1 MQAASLENSKGL
13 LIIDKEGAE
22 KSVLYKDLYT
32 RALFVATNL
41 KALGIASRSPL
52 VLQCEDL
59 TDHFTMFWGAILGGY
74 IPVTVA
80 IPAEYVKGNGVFDKL
95 TNVCKLLSYPTI
107 VCSKSN
113 FEKLNHSFDSGG
125 MHKLVEAGALHD
137 PAGID
142 SANITDAIYPALP
155 EDVAFYQLSSGS
167 TGTPKC
173 IQITHKGVIAHCEA
187 ASQFN
192 NYSSEDVSLNW
203 LPVDHV
209 VPMLTMHL
217 KSVYLKAQD
226 IQVNTEYVLKSPF
239 CWMRLM
245 QDYNVSHSWSPN
257 FAFKM
262 ARNKGFNLSHVK
274 KIINAGEQVTEDA
287 IAQFINEFACSGISY
302 STVQPSFGTA
312 EACTC
317 MAFVNAFDVNRHVF
331 VADESTLGSTL
342 RKSTHGKRF
351 VSCGGVVPGVEIRIT
366 DNENRILNERQIGRF
381 QVRGDVITPGY
392 LSNPEANDEAFVG
405 DGWYSTGDLGFISD
419 GQLYITGR
427 EKEMIVLR
435 GANIFCYEVE
445 EIVSSLEGVETG
457 FAAAFSI
464 NNSITGTEGYGIAFV
479 GNMSANL
486 LREIKQRL
494 AKQLGTSPEII
505 LSLDRCRFPRTT
517 SGKIQRRR
525 IAQMLVSGQLDHE
538 VMLYELAMAEKNTLP
553 NWFFKGVWHEESS
566 KLEKLLVVGSK
577 DKQDVYDY
585 PVVWLSENYIPDEI
599 ISSFRQKV
607 VVNKLLTP
615 GLDDLLSEEYEGRCQ
630 PVLIVDIVDR
640 DARRIDRTI
649 DLCKTLCMDK
659 YARLNVVWLRIYIE
673 IDRCTVSADR
683 GFLSAF
689 VQERTS
695 AKVVIVDAE
704 ANLDLTR
711 AIESVTS
718 EGEDLLIDLRF
729 RAGRQKIFK
738 LEAPTFNRKIQ
749 YGPKRNT
756 QELNIV
762 FGGLGGIGSVI
773 SQHLLKKSQQSLVV
787 IGKSPENDRRD
798 ALAQFRHLAAEH
810 NNEFH
815 YIVWDANS
823 NKTCTDIL
831 DVRVPGWHKK
841 LANVVHSL
849 GSYGECAVVDETI
862 ESMDRQNKAK
872 IACTEEIERVLQKV
886 ESPEKV
892 RVTYIGSVFGL
903 TGFVQGA
910 GYSYGNAFMEGTV
923 ERDINASR
931 YVVAYGGWRQTG
943 VNKEQKYEEF
953 LNRKGVLQLSREQGL
968 DSLELIWTTQE
979 PGIYFV
985 GLDAR
990 KRVINNLLTPRTQ
1003 RNYSYCSL
1011 QLPQITNTP
1020 LINSKDYQVVS
1031 GYLVDFRHVENIV
1044 CQMHGVVACKLINIW
1059 SMDNVQ
1065 QLASFLV
1072 LAPDIKPL
1080 SIKDLHD
1087 FLVGKVPAY
1096 AWPELLHVLDD
1107 KSQIDLD
1114 EKTLSDM
1121 LNKSRAAGLA
1131 YDDDDVSY
1139 VIPQMEKVRK
1149 IWASLLSMHE
1159 NDIALSDSFFNLAG
1173 DSIQLVRLAEAIQ
1186 QQFNVAIDVAS
1197 LFEFDTLVAMSK
1209 EVSKLARK
1217 TVDLTS
1223 VDREPT
1229 NISASENGRLDNIA
1243 IVGLAGSYPKS
1254 ANLKEFWD
1262 HLCSGSDLVSTVPE
1276 NRWSTLENY
1285 IKNKNQAINEGKSY
1299 SKWGGFLDGAFEFDA
1314 LFFNISPREAEE
1326 LNPKER
1332 VALQTAW
1339 HAIEDA
1345 AYTPDSLQEFTVGCF
1360 FGVTKSGYDLYA
1372 GSQAY
1377 IANRISHHLNI
1388 TGPSLTIDTAC
1399 SSSLVAVHEA
1409 CLNLQAGLCDM
1420 AIAGGVHLFLHP
1432 SHYSALS
1439 AGGFLSEDGRSRSF
1453 GSDANGMVPG
1463 EGSGAVVLKPLSLSR
1478 RDGDNIYAVIKGS
1491 STNHGGKVSGFTV
1504 PSAKAHKELVLQA
1517 LGRANIQA
1525 DKVSYIEAHGTGTSL
1540 GDPIEIRGLSLAFKE
1555 SSDAKL
1561 NCRIGSLKSNIGH
1574 LEAAAGIAGLT
1585 KVLLQMK
1592 NKTLV
1597 PSLHSARLNPHIDFS
1612 KNPFTVQQSLEPW
1625 HIGSAQDKRVAGL
1638 SSFGAG
1644 GSNAH
1649 LIVEE
1654 YQQESGIANIDNA
1667 PLPFLLSANSRIQL
1681 EIHSKNIQ
1689 RYLADNT
1696 NLPLRD
1702 ISYTLSVGRV
1712 AMPIRVG
1719 IIASDLDE
1727 LISNIDSFISGSPS
1741 DRVFV
1746 DGSCRETLNGLERD
1760 VRAWVGGEPIDIMNH
1775 YGGQQPKRRSLPG
1788 YPFAKDV
1795 YRLDTATNGRVE
1807 QDFHKYRV
1815 YLHPLVQ
1822 ENTSDLSETRFSS
1835 KFDGEEYFLADH
1847 TISINGE
1854 SPQKIMPGVAYIEMI
1869 YAAFKAANPR
1879 DKGEYR
1885 FAIQE
1890 LTWLTPFNSSER
1902 QGLSIVLLPDDAAR
1916 AHQYRVEIYSQDK
1929 AGDVIHV
1936 QARVELYF
1944 TGKIKEY
1951 DVKNIIQAT
1960 ESFNGSVKLAHA
1972 EIYEILNALGLVYG
1986 PRHRAVKSLV
1996 KSESSLYAWLS
2007 LPEELLSTQQE
2018 YGLHPSMLDGALQAA
2033 VILLQGDG
2041 HFLSPWVPF
2050 NLENIVV
2057 HCPTPAGA
2065 LAHVR
2070 RQTGC
2075 KNKLDIDLLDYDGKL
2090 LVELTGYTAY
2100 QINSIGVTNWRTE
2113 KNAHIF
2119 YSNVDKVESHPQI
2132 HPSKTA
2138 NFTHLLLTFGLSES
2152 TEAYLQR
2159 SMLDCTIKS
2168 IGKNRIVSASNYTD
2182 CMLEV
2187 FEFLKILLQ
2196 DQTFLHV
2203 SVKILMSATA
2213 SFFEAGFMALL
2224 RCAQRE
2230 NPNLIGQVI
2239 EVDES
2244 NITSLLETLEAPLGL
2259 PHIQL
2264 RNGGL
2269 ISRKWLVAG
2278 VDQSK
2283 QLSTYKE
2290 NGIYVITGG
2299 MGKIGRLLAKDI
2311 LEKTQSS
2318 KVVLLGRRKHED
2330 ILGFEQ
2336 YVLNGLPRLSYCQVD
2351 LTQTVLLE
2359 EVICNIVTN
2368 VGRITGVI
2376 HCAGLNKDNFIV
2388 KKSSREFE
2396 SVLEPKVE
2404 ALASLDY
2411 ATRDSQLDFF
2421 ILFSSFVARTGN
2433 AGQSDYATANAFL
2446 DEFARQRN
2454 ELVAERKRTG
2464 KSLSIAW
2471 SLWADGG
2478 MGNSS
2483 DEAELVAENL
2493 YVNFGI
2499 APISTE
2505 AAVAA
2510 FHLSIHFAMEHS
2522 IDHII
2527 VAKGDATRIQNSL
2540 NGYDTY
2546 EVSARLLNQTLH
2558 SVGTN
2563 SNKTYES
2570 TLNYLTELFSR
2581 IIKIPLDKLS
2591 ENTTFDQY
2599 GMNSMLAMALTNELE
2614 AAIGT
2619 LPKTLFFEYQ
2629 SLAEL
2634 TEYFIERHATK
2645 LAGIIR
2651 QPVAEEEQSG
2661 PNNSVC
2667 STSKADAAFQ
2677 VMSFRNRSNLSASER
2692 SQDKAAP
2699 ASIAIIGLSGRYPES
2714 GDISSYWSNLAS
2726 GRDCIREVPLS
2737 RWDWRDYYSED
2748 RSQGGSHYSKW
2759 GGFIDGVDEFDPRF
2773 FNISPKEAVTLDPQ
2787 ERLFLQHAWMAVED
2801 AGYTRARLQ
2810 VAHGERQAG
2819 QVGVYVGVMYNEY
2832 QLLGAESSLRGQRMG
2847 FASTPASIANRV
2859 SYVLN
2864 VHGPSMTVDTMCSS
2878 SLTAIHLAC
2887 QDLRIG
2893 RTDLALAGGV
2903 NVTIHPNKYLML
2915 SAGQFISSDGHCQSF
2930 GEGGDGYIPG
2940 EGVGA
2945 VLLKPLAQAEADG
2958 DPIHGVIRGSALNH
2972 GGRTNGYSVP
2982 NPKAQACAIAQALD
2996 DAQVDPRHISYLEA
3010 HGTGTQLGD
3019 PVEIAGLSKAFYRGV
3034 AEAEQA
3040 RGYCRLGSAKSN
3052 IGHGEA
3058 AAGIAGL
3065 TKILLQMRHRQI
3077 VPSLH
3082 SQRLNPNIDFA
3093 ETPFIVNQ
3101 TLTAWEAPVVDGRE
3115 QPRLAGLSSFGAGGA
3130 NAHMIVEEYPALAAE
3145 IESEAISATPTIV
3158 PLSARTAEQLQDKA
3172 QDLLTFIEASPAT
3185 ELAALAYTCQVGRDA
3200 MDERLC
3206 VVVDSIAQ
3214 LRASLQAYCAGRTDV
3229 EGVYQG
3235 QVKAHR
3241 ERVSALSQDDDMQ
3254 GTLAHWLADRKLGP
3268 LADLW
3273 VKGLTI
3279 DWSALYAGQVPRR
3292 LHLPTYPFARERYWI
3307 ETDTT
3312 ALHLVTGAMHPLLQR
3327 NTSTLQ
3333 QHSYH
3338 SEFKGTE
3345 FFYTPGES
3353 RMPEAVYLA
3362 MARAAV
3368 EHGLASA
3375 GESEVIELFDLAW
3388 GIPAH
3393 ARGLSIALF
3402 NLVVDRD
3409 NTAQVD
3415 FEIYSQVD
3423 KQEAIDAIH
3432 CQGRARR
3439 GQRVLP
3445 PAVDLGAIQARCQP
3459 LALTTAPAHVTALYH
3474 EGSQLM
3480 ATLTL
3485 PELMHGSLE
3494 QYPLH
3499 PQILQG
3505 ALATVADWLVAQG
3518 MAPAG
3523 LLPQSLSSLTLYFA
3537 CCENMVLWARY
3548 TGRNET
3554 ALQVDISV
3562 CDAQGRVYLQLHGL
3576 SYALPATTTAL
3587 SSADVVDELAT
3598 DAEGAQ
3604 VSKAPITV
3612 PTRIEIALPRST
3624 SPEAVVS
3631 VLAKP
3636 QGIPLVAVEDVRDLA
3651 PAPLVHPTIPLAAPS
3666 SQWPVG
3672 APRTP
3677 AVDDV
3682 YLEDLGQGIY
3692 RLTLQSSTPTAALM
3706 DTLDHALDVLGA
3718 RENVKVLLF
3727 CGHGNAPL
3735 QGDRRNPQWLGLC
3748 QRISALP
3755 QPTLAVLPG
3764 GAEGAGLLLGAV
3776 CDVMI
3781 CSEQAP
3787 YGLGDALAPSAGDQA
3802 FWEGR
3807 FGAALA
3813 AEILWTTARAS
3824 GQDWQRKGWTCPIL
3838 ASDAIEAYA
3847 LAWATHLAGKSV
3859 EALQQLKP
3867 HLTQARQGWITALAA
3882 TPAERALPASP
3893 SEPPS
3898 PDSVAGEGLQVS
3910 VVGHTLQVT
3919 LADTRSPHALTGLGA
3934 VLAQGA
3940 SAGYRSVVLSGAL
3953 FAGADEATPSAEI
3966 ATLIHSLLGSPLWI
3980 VAALEGD
3987 ARGLAWL
3994 LAQCCDS
4001 VIHSTEGVYGIDALW
4016 HQGPWASWAVA
4027 VLDQRLGQS
4036 LSQRL
4041 MLSPDGLSG
4050 HELPRIAHWHVT
4062 SSDAVTVEAQQ
4073 VASTWA
4079 ERQPHAD
4086 WQQALATWKG
4096 AREQAITHAQTTLS
4110 AMSTEDDVAEATRD
4124 QGIPAQDGQ
4133 TIPLQSPVIE
4143 VVAYPQGIVHIR
4155 MVDRAAKNLFSP
4167 AFVAGMDE
4175 AFAHIR
4181 DHGQYKVVVLSG
4193 YDQYFA
4199 SGGTKD
4205 TLLAIQRGEAQFTDI
4220 TVYQRPLDCDLP
4232 VVAAMQGHAIGAG
4245 WALGMFADVVLF
4257 SDESHYVSP
4266 YMNYGFTPGAGS
4278 TTLLPYKL
4286 GQDLAFDSLLSGQPF
4301 DGRALHA
4308 RGLPYTVLPRHRL
4321 EMTAHQWAGQ
4331 LAQASRAQLMALKDY
4346 WRQGIAPALA
4356 ETYAQELAMHE
4367 ATFVGQDATL
4377 AQIQAQFGAG
4387 EASEQPAAPAA
4398 PARAASAQSV
4408 LSTLKTLLAKELH
4421 MGSDEL
4427 DQDEQFVDLGLD
4439 SITGVTWVRAI
4450 NAQYQLDI
4458 EATKVYSY
4466 PTLQAFSRYVSE
4478 IVAEQAPVSE
4488 PEEPTPAALDAPS
4501 PSAATAIGAPRA
4513 WSDVSAQVLTS
4524 WRHALPSVAS
4534 SARPPEAIAIVGMA
4548 GQFASTNSLAD
4559 YWRAIAAGEDC
4570 IREVSAERWSI
4581 DQYYQPGETPAAGK
4595 TNSKWLGGLTHYD
4608 GFDPLFFNLS
4618 PKEAMSMD
4626 PQQRVFL
4633 QACWNSIEDAGYQA
4647 QSLSGSRCGVFV
4659 GCASAGY
4666 QLLSREL
4673 QLSAQGFTG
4682 EASSILA
4689 ARIAYYLNLQGPCLS
4704 IDTACSSSLVAIAQA
4719 CDSLRHGD
4727 SDMALAGGVY
4737 VMSGP
4742 ELHIKSAQAGML
4754 SPDGRCFTFDQ
4765 RANGFVPGEGVGV
4778 VMLKRLSDAERDGD
4792 SIHAVL
4798 RGWGVNQDGKT
4809 NGITAPS
4816 AQSQT
4821 RLQRSIYDK
4830 FAIDP
4835 TNIQLVEAH
4844 GTGTPLG
4851 DPIEVEGLRHAFGAY
4866 TDKTDY
4872 CALGSV
4878 KSNIG
4883 HCLAAA
4889 GIAGVLKVVLA
4900 LKHRQ
4905 LPPTLHVQQVN
4916 EHIGLSGSP
4925 FYINDRLRSWDV
4937 GNGQS
4942 RQGAVSSF
4950 GFSGTNAHVVVA
4962 EAPATSSQ
4970 QPARSDTPRGPVV
4983 IPLSAKTPEQL
4994 NQRMQDLIGFL
5005 DQTNHKTLSLS
5016 RLAYTLQTGR
5026 DAMDERLCLV
5036 ANSVNQ
5042 LRSQLQI
5049 TWEAASQDH
5058 PDYTVLEDQGIY
5070 RASVKSHRQGID
5082 FLSQDPQIQA
5092 TLLAQWRANN
5102 QLTTIAQMWSKGLA
5116 IDWQTLNDNAYQR
5129 MHLPSYPFSNERF
5142 WVDELERRR
5151 SVPLCTIEMGKNDGH
5166 RSPVIHRLLHS
5177 NISKLGQQEYRS
5189 TFTIADDFLQEKT
5202 AEGLQDALL
5211 GIYLSMARAAILDAT
5226 SVQKSTEPHV
5236 QLENVLWCCSDA
5248 LKTETIDIHI
5258 AVFNGQDNKL
5268 AFELFIYNEQQ
5279 GEVILCQGNA
5289 SVLSCLPIN
5298 SSVDLNKVKT
5308 EIEKG
5313 ASAHRLLEIPIKSEN
5328 NSISNDSAWN
5338 LWVLNRV
5345 LRLACST
5352 LECGSISLNGG
5363 ALANYLVCE
5372 QLSVHESVE
5381 SDVYLH
5387 LDQSD
5392 KETVSLTIVNKQG
5405 SVLASIKDLSLGV
5418 NANAA
5423 LDDRW
5428 QGQIN
5433 LTDKYNKDAGADTDD
5448 ASSLHDGVIEYLRV
5462 SLAEAL
5468 YLSVDDIDLD
5478 TQFAELG
5485 VDSIIAVEWAASVN
5499 KKFKTEIL
5507 VTTFYQYSTI
5517 KVLTE
5522 YIVSVLLH
5530 KDRHNSSSSGNL
5542 QEIVIKD
5549 VLLEPTPT
5557 ENSDQK
5563 STDNKISAELLRVEL
5578 ISSLAEALYLGES
5591 DIDSDVEFVELGM
5604 DSIVAVEWVSSI
5616 NKKYG
5621 TEILVTSFYQYPTIN
5636 KLQPYLLSKI
5646 SVNDSF
5652 GEIKN
5657 GRSEQRINESID
5669 GLKADLQKN
5678 FEPKRDAKLTTKQ
5691 LPLTLESR
5699 RNKKRTNSVIY
5710 RPHNR
5715 HTESVAIVGMAG
5727 LFPKAKN
5734 IDQYWQNIASGRDCI
5749 SEVSSKRWP
5758 IEAYYQASDR
5768 PTAGKC
5774 NSKWIGEIED
5784 ADMFDPLF
5792 FSISPTEAE
5801 IIDPQQRLFM
5811 QSCWHAIEHAG
5822 YNPNDFSGQKCG
5834 VFVGCGPGDYMQFA
5848 AGQQFSA
5855 QALTGGATSILAA
5868 RIAYYLNLKGPCISI
5883 DTACSSSLVAI
5894 ANACDSLTL
5903 GDSEIA
5909 LAGGVCLLSG
5919 PSMHI
5924 MTSQSGMLSPNGK
5937 CFTFDERANGF
5948 VPGEGVGVLVLKR
5961 LSDAVDCQ
5969 DRVHSV
5975 IKGWGVNQD
5984 GKTNGITAP
5993 NPESQT
5999 RLQRDV
6005 YSKFNIKPDDIS
6017 LIEAHGTGTKLGDPV
6032 EIEGIKASF
6041 NLGEPESQRCALGS
6055 VKSNIGH
6062 TLAAAGVAG
6071 VIKLVLSIKHQ
6082 QLPPTINFEKQNSH
6096 IHLEGTRFFV
6106 NDKLQPWVT
6115 KPGVERRAAI
6125 NSFGFSGT
6133 NAHLVLAE
6141 HVVEQEIS
6149 CLPEVVFPNSGY
6161 AIVLS
6166 ARTSEQLVQIANE
6179 LAMYLNDAADV
6190 HLAQLAYTLQVG
6202 RAPMNERIA
6211 FVVESKMQLIEKL
6224 GDYIAGKKTNSG
6236 FFAGQVS
6243 RNVDSISVLNSDE
6256 DTDNL
6261 IKQWLE
6267 RGKLHKLLSLWVKG
6281 LSFDWKILYGHK
6293 KYSRCDLPL
6302 YPFALE
6308 RYWISDATG
6317 SIEGKSSDTSKKLQ
6331 IHSMLHSNISDFYQ
6345 QRYVTKLTGQE
6356 FFLRD
6361 HVVLDEAGLSSKVLP
6376 GVAYL
6381 EMGLAA
6387 VCNSLKLDRCDQF
6400 FTINNVAWLQ
6410 PIIIEQ
6416 ERSVFVELSPLSSTE
6431 GRIQF
6436 EIYSQREEE
6445 LDLHCSGHVS
6455 IYEKQPLPETDK
6467 FDFHGESEIKRI
6479 EKNEIYQKFLRLGI
6493 KYGATHQGLEY
6504 IETDFAQARALVVLP
6519 GSLDTSLDDYQ
6530 LHPAVLDSA
6539 LQTCV
6544 ALEGSNASP
6553 PRLALPFSMESVE
6566 IYSSSKKRM
6575 KVWARLSELNGSG
6588 GDVVK
6593 YDVDICDEH
6602 GHACIRI
6609 KGFSMRGQKKSD
6621 LKLESKNNGLITKP
6635 ISASESSSFD
6645 ELFYAQL
6652 VERVVKKEISADD
6665 AAELG

>member
-1 MQAASLENSKGL
+1 MNSLHEIYEMLSAGEISQDHAINAIRTLKQHGNESRMFLAQPLWSEAPMAKA
-13 LIIDKEGAE
+13 GAGYGHVYA
-22 KSVLYKDLYT
+22 KRLVLACSSVLND
-32 RALFVATNL
+32 
-41 KALGIASRSPL
+41 
-52 VLQCEDL
+52 
-59 TDHFTMFWGAILGGY
+59 
-74 IPVTVA
+74 
-80 IPAEYVKGNGVFDKL
+80 
-95 TNVCKLLSYPTI
+95 
-107 VCSKSN
+107 
-113 FEKLNHSFDSGG
+113 
-125 MHKLVEAGALHD
+125 VEAGSPNHSCRVFDDECLNDIAGLYSLFSTFCYGELKRIIKEKPNKPMLVQVLAPADGANEIYLGLSALLKTAHKECPFIFGQLILLDISKHKINDENFIGYDSLSLLDEEAAYGHD
-137 PAGID
+137 VIAK
-142 SANITDAIYPALP
+142 Y
-155 EDVAFYQLSSGS
+155 VAYKRYTYIWQEYESSGS
-167 TGTPKC
+167 EVYPFPLMENG
-173 IQITHKGVIAHCEA
+173 
-187 ASQFN
+187 
-192 NYSSEDVSLNW
+192 
-203 LPVDHV
+203 
-209 VPMLTMHL
+209 
-217 KSVYLKAQD
+217 VYL
-226 IQVNTEYVLKSPF
+226 
-239 CWMRLM
+239 
-245 QDYNVSHSWSPN
+245 
-257 FAFKM
+257 
-262 ARNKGFNLSHVK
+262 
-274 KIINAGEQVTEDA
+274 
-287 IAQFINEFACSGISY
+287 
-302 STVQPSFGTA
+302 
-312 EACTC
+312 
-317 MAFVNAFDVNRHVF
+317 
-331 VADESTLGSTL
+331 
-342 RKSTHGKRF
+342 
-351 VSCGGVVPGVEIRIT
+351 IT
-366 DNENRILNERQIGRF
+366 
-381 QVRGDVITPGY
+381 
-392 LSNPEANDEAFVG
+392 
-405 DGWYSTGDLGFISD
+405 
-419 GQLYITGR
+419 
-427 EKEMIVLR
+427 
-435 GANIFCYEVE
+435 
-445 EIVSSLEGVETG
+445 
-457 FAAAFSI
+457 
-464 NNSITGTEGYGIAFV
+464 
-479 GNMSANL
+479 
-486 LREIKQRL
+486 
-494 AKQLGTSPEII
+494 
-505 LSLDRCRFPRTT
+505 
-517 SGKIQRRR
+517 
-525 IAQMLVSGQLDHE
+525 
-538 VMLYELAMAEKNTLP
+538 
-553 NWFFKGVWHEESS
+553 
-566 KLEKLLVVGSK
+566 
-577 DKQDVYDY
+577 
-585 PVVWLSENYIPDEI
+585 
-599 ISSFRQKV
+599 
-607 VVNKLLTP
+607 
-615 GLDDLLSEEYEGRCQ
+615 
-630 PVLIVDIVDR
+630 
-640 DARRIDRTI
+640 
-649 DLCKTLCMDK
+649 
-659 YARLNVVWLRIYIE
+659 
-673 IDRCTVSADR
+673 
-683 GFLSAF
+683 
-689 VQERTS
+689 
-695 AKVVIVDAE
+695 
-704 ANLDLTR
+704 
-711 AIESVTS
+711 
-718 EGEDLLIDLRF
+718 
-729 RAGRQKIFK
+729 
-738 LEAPTFNRKIQ
+738 
-749 YGPKRNT
+749 
-756 QELNIV
+756 
-762 FGGLGGIGSVI
+762 GGLGGLGQILTKSFFEKCPTVRVI
-773 SQHLLKKSQQSLVV
+773 LCGRSDLPKDSKRLLDSFAKNSQSISYRRVDICDQDEVQSFLYKIEQEYGGINGVLHCAGIVNDNFIINKSEQEFSDVLTPKVQGTYFLDRASINLKLDFFALFSSGAAVVGNVGQADYAAANGFMDAYSCYRNNLVNRGLRTGKTLSFNWPLWKSGGMRLDQEYQKQLSRLTGMQMMNAEDGLDIFYRGLISNAHQLLIVAGRRQEIKNKLVLKDINRLPVFKPDHFSQLDVDSNGEPGEFKEIDINRIEKSDELKKSTVLFLRDLLASVLKIDVSEVSLAV
-787 IGKSPENDRRD
+787 PFDRYGID
-798 ALAQFRHLAAEH
+798 SILAL
-810 NNEFH
+810 
-815 YIVWDANS
+815 
-823 NKTCTDIL
+823 
-831 DVRVPGWHKK
+831 K
-841 LANVVHSL
+841 LISAL
-849 GSYGECAVVDETI
+849 ED
-862 ESMDRQNKAK
+862 
-872 IACTEEIERVLQKV
+872 
-886 ESPEKV
+886 
-892 RVTYIGSVFGL
+892 VFG
-903 TGFVQGA
+903 
-910 GYSYGNAFMEGTV
+910 S
-923 ERDINASR
+923 
-931 YVVAYGGWRQTG
+931 
-943 VNKEQKYEEF
+943 
-953 LNRKGVLQLSREQGL
+953 
-968 DSLELIWTTQE
+968 
-979 PGIYFV
+979 
-985 GLDAR
+985 
-990 KRVINNLLTPRTQ
+990 
-1003 RNYSYCSL
+1003 
-1011 QLPQITNTP
+1011 
-1020 LINSKDYQVVS
+1020 
-1031 GYLVDFRHVENIV
+1031 
-1044 CQMHGVVACKLINIW
+1044 
-1059 SMDNVQ
+1059 
-1065 QLASFLV
+1065 
-1072 LAPDIKPL
+1072 
-1080 SIKDLHD
+1080 
-1087 FLVGKVPAY
+1087 
-1096 AWPELLHVLDD
+1096 
-1107 KSQIDLD
+1107 
-1114 EKTLSDM
+1114 
-1121 LNKSRAAGLA
+1121 
-1131 YDDDDVSY
+1131 
-1139 VIPQMEKVRK
+1139 
-1149 IWASLLSMHE
+1149 
-1159 NDIALSDSFFNLAG
+1159 
-1173 DSIQLVRLAEAIQ
+1173 
-1186 QQFNVAIDVAS
+1186 
-1197 LFEFDTLVAMSK
+1197 
-1209 EVSKLARK
+1209 
-1217 TVDLTS
+1217 
-1223 VDREPT
+1223 
-1229 NISASENGRLDNIA
+1229 
-1243 IVGLAGSYPKS
+1243 
-1254 ANLKEFWD
+1254 
-1262 HLCSGSDLVSTVPE
+1262 
-1276 NRWSTLENY
+1276 
-1285 IKNKNQAINEGKSY
+1285 
-1299 SKWGGFLDGAFEFDA
+1299 
-1314 LFFNISPREAEE
+1314 
-1326 LNPKER
+1326 
-1332 VALQTAW
+1332 
-1339 HAIEDA
+1339 
-1345 AYTPDSLQEFTVGCF
+1345 
-1360 FGVTKSGYDLYA
+1360 
-1372 GSQAY
+1372 
-1377 IANRISHHLNI
+1377 
-1388 TGPSLTIDTAC
+1388 
-1399 SSSLVAVHEA
+1399 
-1409 CLNLQAGLCDM
+1409 
-1420 AIAGGVHLFLHP
+1420 
-1432 SHYSALS
+1432 
-1439 AGGFLSEDGRSRSF
+1439 
-1453 GSDANGMVPG
+1453 
-1463 EGSGAVVLKPLSLSR
+1463 
-1478 RDGDNIYAVIKGS
+1478 
-1491 STNHGGKVSGFTV
+1491 
-1504 PSAKAHKELVLQA
+1504 
-1517 LGRANIQA
+1517 
-1525 DKVSYIEAHGTGTSL
+1525 
-1540 GDPIEIRGLSLAFKE
+1540 
-1555 SSDAKL
+1555 
-1561 NCRIGSLKSNIGH
+1561 
-1574 LEAAAGIAGLT
+1574 
-1585 KVLLQMK
+1585 
-1592 NKTLV
+1592 
-1597 PSLHSARLNPHIDFS
+1597 
-1612 KNPFTVQQSLEPW
+1612 
-1625 HIGSAQDKRVAGL
+1625 
-1638 SSFGAG
+1638 
-1644 GSNAH
+1644 
-1649 LIVEE
+1649 
-1654 YQQESGIANIDNA
+1654 
-1667 PLPFLLSANSRIQL
+1667 
-1681 EIHSKNIQ
+1681 
-1689 RYLADNT
+1689 
-1696 NLPLRD
+1696 
-1702 ISYTLSVGRV
+1702 
-1712 AMPIRVG
+1712 
-1719 IIASDLDE
+1719 
-1727 LISNIDSFISGSPS
+1727 
-1741 DRVFV
+1741 
-1746 DGSCRETLNGLERD
+1746 
-1760 VRAWVGGEPIDIMNH
+1760 
-1775 YGGQQPKRRSLPG
+1775 
-1788 YPFAKDV
+1788 
-1795 YRLDTATNGRVE
+1795 
-1807 QDFHKYRV
+1807 
-1815 YLHPLVQ
+1815 
-1822 ENTSDLSETRFSS
+1822 
-1835 KFDGEEYFLADH
+1835 
-1847 TISINGE
+1847 
-1854 SPQKIMPGVAYIEMI
+1854 
-1869 YAAFKAANPR
+1869 
-1879 DKGEYR
+1879 
-1885 FAIQE
+1885 
-1890 LTWLTPFNSSER
+1890 
-1902 QGLSIVLLPDDAAR
+1902 
-1916 AHQYRVEIYSQDK
+1916 
-1929 AGDVIHV
+1929 
-1936 QARVELYF
+1936 
-1944 TGKIKEY
+1944 
-1951 DVKNIIQAT
+1951 
-1960 ESFNGSVKLAHA
+1960 
-1972 EIYEILNALGLVYG
+1972 
-1986 PRHRAVKSLV
+1986 
-1996 KSESSLYAWLS
+1996 
-2007 LPEELLSTQQE
+2007 
-2018 YGLHPSMLDGALQAA
+2018 
-2033 VILLQGDG
+2033 
-2041 HFLSPWVPF
+2041 
-2050 NLENIVV
+2050 
-2057 HCPTPAGA
+2057 
-2065 LAHVR
+2065 
-2070 RQTGC
+2070 
-2075 KNKLDIDLLDYDGKL
+2075 
-2090 LVELTGYTAY
+2090 
-2100 QINSIGVTNWRTE
+2100 
-2113 KNAHIF
+2113 
-2119 YSNVDKVESHPQI
+2119 
-2132 HPSKTA
+2132 
-2138 NFTHLLLTFGLSES
+2138 
-2152 TEAYLQR
+2152 
-2159 SMLDCTIKS
+2159 
-2168 IGKNRIVSASNYTD
+2168 
-2182 CMLEV
+2182 
-2187 FEFLKILLQ
+2187 
-2196 DQTFLHV
+2196 
-2203 SVKILMSATA
+2203 
-2213 SFFEAGFMALL
+2213 
-2224 RCAQRE
+2224 
-2230 NPNLIGQVI
+2230 
-2239 EVDES
+2239 
-2244 NITSLLETLEAPLGL
+2244 
-2259 PHIQL
+2259 
-2264 RNGGL
+2264 
-2269 ISRKWLVAG
+2269 
-2278 VDQSK
+2278 
-2283 QLSTYKE
+2283 
-2290 NGIYVITGG
+2290 
-2299 MGKIGRLLAKDI
+2299 
-2311 LEKTQSS
+2311 
-2318 KVVLLGRRKHED
+2318 
-2330 ILGFEQ
+2330 
-2336 YVLNGLPRLSYCQVD
+2336 
-2351 LTQTVLLE
+2351 
-2359 EVICNIVTN
+2359 
-2368 VGRITGVI
+2368 
-2376 HCAGLNKDNFIV
+2376 
-2388 KKSSREFE
+2388 
-2396 SVLEPKVE
+2396 
-2404 ALASLDY
+2404 
-2411 ATRDSQLDFF
+2411 
-2421 ILFSSFVARTGN
+2421 
-2433 AGQSDYATANAFL
+2433 
-2446 DEFARQRN
+2446 
-2454 ELVAERKRTG
+2454 
-2464 KSLSIAW
+2464 
-2471 SLWADGG
+2471 
-2478 MGNSS
+2478 
-2483 DEAELVAENL
+2483 
-2493 YVNFGI
+2493 
-2499 APISTE
+2499 
-2505 AAVAA
+2505 
-2510 FHLSIHFAMEHS
+2510 
-2522 IDHII
+2522 
-2527 VAKGDATRIQNSL
+2527 
-2540 NGYDTY
+2540 
-2546 EVSARLLNQTLH
+2546 
-2558 SVGTN
+2558 
-2563 SNKTYES
+2563 
-2570 TLNYLTELFSR
+2570 
-2581 IIKIPLDKLS
+2581 
-2591 ENTTFDQY
+2591 
-2599 GMNSMLAMALTNELE
+2599 
-2614 AAIGT
+2614 
-2619 LPKTLFFEYQ
+2619 LPKTLFFEY
-2629 SLAEL
+2629 STLAEL
-2634 TEYFIERHATK
+2634 AEYFMDGYSNKLLRLFSDFDKYSIKAGKPSARRIDHPSAKILTTVKNLKSLTLQNILASKQKNHGREFLAQQIPRIEHFAYK
-2645 LAGIIR
+2645 
-2651 QPVAEEEQSG
+2651 
-2661 PNNSVC
+2661 
-2667 STSKADAAFQ
+2667 
-2677 VMSFRNRSNLSASER
+2677 
-2692 SQDKAAP
+2692 P

-3214 LRASLQAYCAGRTDV
+3214 LRASLQAYCAGKADV

-3312 ALHLVTGAMHPLLQR
+3312 ALPLVTGAMHPLLQR

-3423 KQEAIDAIH
+3423 KQEAIDSTH

-3824 GQDWQRKGWTCPIL
+3824 GQDWQRKGLTCPIL

-3882 TPAERALPASP
+3882 TPAERALSAPP

-3898 PDSVAGEGLQVS
+3898 PATLSGEGLQVS

-3919 LADTRSPHALTGLGA
+3919 LADTRPPHALTGLGA

-4016 HQGPWASWAVA
+4016 HQGPWASWAVV

-4308 RGLPYTVLPRHRL
+4308 RGLPYPVLPRHRL

-4387 EASEQPAAPAA
+4387 EASEQPAVPTAAPAA

-4488 PEEPTPAALDAPS
+4488 PEEPTPAALEAPS
-4501 PSAATAIGAPRA
+4501 PSTATAIGAPRA

-5116 IDWQTLNDNAYQR
+5116 IDWQMLNDNAYQR

-5142 WVDELERRR
+5142 WVPANVTTEVPTDVTDVETGQARKTLPETLLFEEVWKPFNSKEKKPATNTRQFVIFADETLRSSLVDSDFPEFNGAIYIERGEQYRKIDEQLFSCRFNQEEDIVQLVRNVSQTTNRPLTLIYTWAKGQGLEG
-5151 SVPLCTIEMGKNDGH
+5151 VN
-5166 RSPVIHRLLHS
+5166 
-5177 NISKLGQQEYRS
+5177 
-5189 TFTIADDFLQEKT
+5189 
-5202 AEGLQDALL
+5202 ALL
-5211 GIYLSMARAAILDAT
+5211 GLFKAIRREGDQVAHACLVGRYAENDINACWDYSWISFEQSLKYDIGAKVSVLFHDEGWGRPEDYLQATARAGALRFKGAQAYSLSVNPVSLNPEHNRDT
-5226 SVQKSTEPHV
+5226 SV
-5236 QLENVLWCCSDA
+5236 
-5248 LKTETIDIHI
+5248 I
-5258 AVFNGQDNKL
+5258 
-5268 AFELFIYNEQQ
+5268 QQ
-5279 GEVILCQGNA
+5279 GGRFLITGGIGELGRLFAHYLAKQYNARLHLVGRRGRSDDISKTLAQLKEAGALEVEY
-5289 SVLSCLPIN
+5289 
-5298 SSVDLNKVKT
+5298 SSVDLTCENSVKAWVRELSYDFEGIIHCAGVQSYGPFET
-5308 EIEKG
+5308 MTPEEFNRAVYAKSKSLQFLDQYLCLERLDFACYFSSSAAILGDSGNCAYSIANRFQMGYGIYRRFSCYPGETLVVNWPLWRDGGMGHSHQTDLYLKSSG
-5313 ASAHRLLEIPIKSEN
+5313 QVFLESTLGLRIWDELLTAKQKQVLLLIGDASKLTAT
-5328 NSISNDSAWN
+5328 
-5338 LWVLNRV
+5338 VNRV
-5345 LRLACST
+5345 Y
-5352 LECGSISLNGG
+5352 EPH
-5363 ALANYLVCE
+5363 
-5372 QLSVHESVE
+5372 Q
-5381 SDVYLH
+5381 DLH
-5387 LDQSD
+5387 PQYS
-5392 KETVSLTIVNKQG
+5392 ETVNDIT
-5405 SVLASIKDLSLGV
+5405 
-5418 NANAA
+5418 
-5423 LDDRW
+5423 
-5428 QGQIN
+5428 
-5433 LTDKYNKDAGADTDD
+5433 
-5448 ASSLHDGVIEYLRV
+5448 
-5462 SLAEAL
+5462 LAEL
-5468 YLSVDDIDLD
+5468 LINDITDLVSRHVHLPVTKLDHNRILSDYG
-5478 TQFAELG
+5478 F
-5485 VDSIIAVEWAASVN
+5485 DSIELA
-5499 KKFKTEIL
+5499 KFAT
-5507 VTTFYQYSTI
+5507 
-5517 KVLTE
+5517 VLTE
-5522 YIVSVLLH
+5522 YFGVIVTPALFFSYATIAQLRDFYLEQHRDLLKNRYTSKAHDTTFDESSLLNIAHFPEQSAQRRASDSPPNEYSDKPKSVAIIGM
-5530 KDRHNSSSSGNL
+5530 SGRFPGCKNV
-5542 QEIVIKD
+5542 EEFWE
-5549 VLLEPTPT
+5549 LLE
-5557 ENSDQK
+5557 NQK
-5563 STDNKISAELLRVEL
+5563 DAISEIPESRWDWRNYFSQEKSSANKISTNKGGF
-5578 ISSLAEALYLGES
+5578 IQG
-5591 DIDSDVEFVELGM
+5591 ID
-5604 DSIVAVEWVSSI
+5604 
-5616 NKKYG
+5616 
-5621 TEILVTSFYQYPTIN
+5621 
-5636 KLQPYLLSKI
+5636 
-5646 SVNDSF
+5646 
-5652 GEIKN
+5652 
-5657 GRSEQRINESID
+5657 R
-5669 GLKADLQKN
+5669 
-5678 FEPKRDAKLTTKQ
+5678 
-5691 LPLTLESR
+5691 
-5699 RNKKRTNSVIY
+5699 
-5710 RPHNR
+5710 
-5715 HTESVAIVGMAG
+5715 
-5727 LFPKAKN
+5727 
-5734 IDQYWQNIASGRDCI
+5734 
-5749 SEVSSKRWP
+5749 
-5758 IEAYYQASDR
+5758 
-5768 PTAGKC
+5768 
-5774 NSKWIGEIED
+5774 
-5784 ADMFDPLF
+5784 FDPLF
-5792 FSISPTEAE
+5792 FEISPREAE
-5801 IIDPQQRLFM
+5801 EMDPAERLLLM
-5811 QSCWHAIEHAG
+5811 ESYRAIEDAG
-5822 YNPNDFSGQKCG
+5822 LNPLELKGSDTG
-5834 VFVGCGPGDYMQFA
+5834 VFVGMEESQYGLLTKNQGVT
-5848 AGQQFSA
+5848 
-5855 QALTGGATSILAA
+5855 TGGSAMISSRLSYFLDLHGPT
-5868 RIAYYLNLKGPCISI
+5868 IAIN
-5883 DTACSSSLVAI
+5883 TACSSGLVALHQ
-5894 ANACDSLTL
+5894 AAMSLQTDECDTALVAGLSL
-5903 GDSEIA
+5903 S
-5909 LAGGVCLLSG
+5909 LS
-5919 PSMHI
+5919 PLSFEKM
-5924 MTSQSGMLSPNGK
+5924 SQAGMLSPEGR
-5937 CFTFDERANGF
+5937 CASFSSGANGI
-5948 VPGEGVGVLVLKR
+5948 VVSEAVVVVVLKPLFR
-5961 LSDAVDCQ
+5961 AVEDGDPIYASICG
-5969 DRVHSV
+5969 SG
-5975 IKGWGVNQD
+5975 INFD
-5984 GKTNGITAP
+5984 GKTNGVTAP
-5993 NPESQT
+5993 NARMQS
-5999 RLQRDV
+5999 
-6005 YSKFNIKPDDIS
+6005 N
-6017 LIEAHGTGTKLGDPV
+6017 LIEKVYRKNNIRVDHVSHVIAHGTGTKLGDPV
-6032 EIEGIKASF
+6032 EYNALCDAFSRV
-6041 NLGEPESQRCALGS
+6041 SQEQGVSLPKQSCAITS
-6055 VKSNIGH
+6055 CKSNVGH
-6062 TLAAAGVAG
+6062 TMAASGLVSIVSLLLGLKHGKIPASLYCEDESAYINATDSPFFINKKTRIWERSKSERLASV
-6071 VIKLVLSIKHQ
+6071 S
-6082 QLPPTINFEKQNSH
+6082 
-6096 IHLEGTRFFV
+6096 
-6106 NDKLQPWVT
+6106 
-6115 KPGVERRAAI
+6115 
-6125 NSFGFSGT
+6125 SFGRSGT
-6133 NAHLVLAE
+6133 NAHVVIQEYIPRKTLKTTFLPKKYLV
-6141 HVVEQEIS
+6141 
-6149 CLPEVVFPNSGY
+6149 P
-6161 AIVLS
+6161 LS
-6166 ARTSEQLVQIANE
+6166 ARTSEALKQRALDLLSFLEGISKTGESQISSI
-6179 LAMYLNDAADV
+6179 AMADI
-6190 HLAQLAYTLQVG
+6190 AYTLQLGREHMQERVG
-6202 RAPMNERIA
+6202 FSVSDVYELKERLRN
-6211 FVVESKMQLIEKL
+6211 FVHGPSDVDATRLIPVDEAHSQMQNWL
-6224 GDYIAGKKTNSG
+6224 AGENI
-6236 FFAGQVS
+6236 
-6243 RNVDSISVLNSDE
+6243 N
-6256 DTDNL
+6256 
-6261 IKQWLE
+6261 WLDLYLQATP
-6267 RGKLHKLLSLWVKG
+6267 RKLH
-6281 LSFDWKILYGHK
+6281 
-6293 KYSRCDLPL
+6293 LPT
-6302 YPFALE
+6302 YPFSNK
-6308 RYWISDATG
+6308 RYWFQNDTADSVFNNENTEWNHAIN
-6317 SIEGKSSDTSKKLQ
+6317 IEEIESLIGRIEEEHMETSKATELLQ
-6331 IHSMLHSNISDFYQ
+6331 
-6345 QRYVTKLTGQE
+6345 
-6356 FFLRD
+6356 
-6361 HVVLDEAGLSSKVLP
+6361 
-6376 GVAYL
+6376 
-6381 EMGLAA
+6381 
-6387 VCNSLKLDRCDQF
+6387 
-6400 FTINNVAWLQ
+6400 
-6410 PIIIEQ
+6410 
-6416 ERSVFVELSPLSSTE
+6416 EL
-6431 GRIQF
+6431 I
-6436 EIYSQREEE
+6436 
-6445 LDLHCSGHVS
+6445 
-6455 IYEKQPLPETDK
+6455 
-6467 FDFHGESEIKRI
+6467 
-6479 EKNEIYQKFLRLGI
+6479 
-6493 KYGATHQGLEY
+6493 
-6504 IETDFAQARALVVLP
+6504 
-6519 GSLDTSLDDYQ
+6519 
-6530 LHPAVLDSA
+6530 
-6539 LQTCV
+6539 
-6544 ALEGSNASP
+6544 
-6553 PRLALPFSMESVE
+6553 
-6566 IYSSSKKRM
+6566 
-6575 KVWARLSELNGSG
+6575 
-6588 GDVVK
+6588 
-6593 YDVDICDEH
+6593 
-6602 GHACIRI
+6602 
-6609 KGFSMRGQKKSD
+6609 
-6621 LKLESKNNGLITKP
+6621 
-6635 ISASESSSFD
+6635 
-6645 ELFYAQL
+6645 
-6652 VERVVKKEISADD
+6652 
-6665 AAELG
+6665 